1 MEAEV
6 ASHATDRVV
15 FFGYL
20 IVAALFHE
28 NRLVRLLMIGPYGIS
43 AGIWFGLAICIRGVF
58 GGQKPGPR
66 V

>member
-1 MEAEV
+1 MTV
-6 ASHATDRVV
+6 GIATAIG

-43 AGIWFGLAICIRGVF
+43 AGIWFGLAICILGVF